1 MEKEI
6 KCTIET
12 LYHCVTHFEE
22 IDDASIV
29 ALVNAGYTKEQ
40 INEQLAKPGSKFCSG
55 FGTSPLEVIKKLR
68 QEYPE
73 AMTNIPKPDSSGRI
87 RLSFVLNDVIGNDGV
102 VETGALTEQELSTMR
117 TEFRNGCIIRKVK
130 TSRVV
135 LTKECQVV
143 LAFRHDV
150 YDIITL
156 YPGIQ
161 APPLPKDG
169 EPDSFW
175 DNHCF
180 IENEK

>member
-6 KCTIET
+6 KCTIDN
-12 LYHCVTHFEE
+12 LYHCLTHFEK
-22 IDDASIV
+22 IDNASKV

-55 FGTSPLEVIKKLR
+55 FGTSPLEIIKKLR
-68 QEYPE
+68 QECPE
-73 AMTNIPKPDSSGRI
+73 VITNIPKPDSSGRI
-87 RLSFVLNDVIGNDGV
+87 RLSFVLNEVIGNDEV
-102 VETGALTEQELSTMR
+102 VETGTLTEEELSTMR
-117 TEFRNGCIIRKVK
+117 TEFRNDCMIRKVK
-130 TSRVV
+130 ASRVV

-143 LAFRHDV
+143 LAVRQDV

-169 EPDSFW
+169 ETDSFW